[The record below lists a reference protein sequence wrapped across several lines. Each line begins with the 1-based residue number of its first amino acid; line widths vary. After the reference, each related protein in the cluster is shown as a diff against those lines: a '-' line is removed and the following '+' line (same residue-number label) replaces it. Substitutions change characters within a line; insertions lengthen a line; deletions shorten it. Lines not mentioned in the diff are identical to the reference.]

1 MQFAFRNTYNP
12 DRDLYKYKISIGI
25 DKIKLNLY
33 QETLNEIFRF
43 STYIEG

>member
-33 QETLNEIFRF
+33 PETIIEIFRF
-43 STYIEG
+43 FTQL

>member
-33 QETLNEIFRF
+33 PETIIEIFRF
-43 STYIEG
+43 STYMEG